1 MIWAHLVLLYFLHDI
16 VSSSFFFF
24 FGLVFVSSIPSEEN
38 KHFYSQIADVPYES
52 VGLTIY
58 TF

>member
-1 MIWAHLVLLYFLHDI
+1 MTLFPLPF
-16 VSSSFFFF
+16 FFFF